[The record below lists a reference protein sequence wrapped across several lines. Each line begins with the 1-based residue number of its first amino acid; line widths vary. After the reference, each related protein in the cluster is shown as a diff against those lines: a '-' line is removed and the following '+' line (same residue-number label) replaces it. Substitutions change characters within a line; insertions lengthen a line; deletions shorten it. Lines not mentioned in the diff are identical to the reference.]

1 MMKRVGPDVQLQGE
15 VKVVKK
21 TNTATPLALQNDQ
34 EGSESESEE
43 SSSS

>member
-1 MMKRVGPDVQLQGE
+1 MMKRGGHVDQLQGE
-15 VKVVKK
+15 GKIVKK
-21 TNTATPLALQNDQ
+21 TNTATPVALQNDQ